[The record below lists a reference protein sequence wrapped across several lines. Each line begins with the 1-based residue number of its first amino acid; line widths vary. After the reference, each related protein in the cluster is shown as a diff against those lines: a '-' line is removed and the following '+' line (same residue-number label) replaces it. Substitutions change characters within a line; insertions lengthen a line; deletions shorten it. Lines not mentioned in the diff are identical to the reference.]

1 MRLDVPS
8 TPPPAPSA
16 PAGGSSDK
24 PSDRATTFQPV
35 EGGEVHSGQVL
46 LVEAYVAI
54 WLFLLAFIALSWR
67 KQARLHARLDD
78 LERVVDRAAARLEAT
93 AAKKPASA
101 KPPADAAAPEAA
113 ATAEGA

>member
-1 MRLDVPS
+1 MRLDVLPM
-8 TPPPAPSA
+8 PPPPSSA
-16 PAGGSSDK
+16 LAKGSDK
-24 PSDRATTFQPV
+24 PADRATTFQAV

-54 WLFLLAFIALSWR
+54 WLFLLAFIAMSWR

-78 LERVVDRAAARLEAT
+78 LEQVVDRAAARLEG
-93 AAKKPASA
+93 AAPMKPASA
-101 KPPADAAAPEAA
+101 KAPAAALPSEA

>member
-1 MRLDVPS
+1 MRLDLVPS
-8 TPPPAPSA
+8 PPPAPAPSA
-16 PAGGSSDK
+16 PSDK
-24 PSDRATTFQPV
+24 PADRATTFQAV

-78 LERVVDRAAARLEAT
+78 LERVVDLAAARLEAT
-93 AAKKPASA
+93 AAKKPPSA
-101 KPPADAAAPEAA
+101 KVTAAAAEAEGP